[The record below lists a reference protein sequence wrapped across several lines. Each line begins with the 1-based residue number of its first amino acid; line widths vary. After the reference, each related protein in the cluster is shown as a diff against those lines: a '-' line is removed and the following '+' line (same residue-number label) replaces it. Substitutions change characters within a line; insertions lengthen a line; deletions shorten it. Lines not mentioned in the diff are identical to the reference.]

1 MGSSKLSLKNFIRYI
16 SIYIM
21 MKTCIYIYMF
31 EILDIIHIHQWS
43 KRNQFPS
50 IKAYIFLF
58 FLVKFLPNLLVLYI
72 HIYYLIY
79 QYYMQINYP
88 NFQESLLFTSTLKQ
102 SQRIKDLTRVKG
114 NMKHQKIYSNTV
126 QRVLHEEQESQ
137 FCILGYLISLFS
149 SSLVDPLP
157 IKYQE

>member
-102 SQRIKDLTRVKG
+102 SQRRKDLTRVKG

-157 IKYQE
+157 IKCQE